1 MAAMLIDV
9 EGKRDGVTEEDNQDE
24 PESFEEHFLAAY
36 LVAVEKCDIVRHE
49 VPHMERKHAPLAA
62 LGYSTR
68 ARKYVGCDVLD
79 WVDRWWPSGMNPNKV
94 LPKLR
99 ERVELFSRRV
109 LLEEIGGR
117 AKSTPKQ
124 RFVFFGFGPPSPRLL
139 AALPVIGSDTGV
151 ETDVVREGRLQEVAR
166 SVSAFSLLP
175 KAPQRNHFV
184 RSVRLL
190 AEAGWGP
197 GIASST
203 EPKSRPPTRG
213 GP

>member
-1 MAAMLIDV
+1 MLIDV
-9 EGKRDGVTEEDNQDE
+9 EGKRDGVTEEEKQDE

-79 WVDRWWPSGMNPNKV
+79 WFDRGWPSEMNPNKV

-109 LLEEIGGR
+109 SLEEVGRR
-117 AKSTPKQ
+117 AKSTPRQ
-124 RFVFFGFGPPSPRLL
+124 RFVFFGFGSLSPRLL
-139 AALPVIGSDTGV
+139 AALPAVGSDTDV
-151 ETDVVREGRLQEVAR
+151 ETEVVREGRLQEVAR

-175 KAPQRNHFV
+175 KAPLRNHFV

-190 AEAGWGP
+190 AEAGWSP
-197 GIASST
+197 GNASWAES
-203 EPKSRPPTRG
+203 KSRPPTQAD
-213 GP
+213 P